1 LLIRPAVVGDIPH
14 IVELERQCATAAHW
28 SPDQYQAA
36 IRTDSLESQ
45 RLVLVVCSHAEPKDS
60 SDPGE
65 SSALLAF
72 LVAHF
77 VDGEWEVENLVVTPV
92 VRRRGVGIRLLHEII
107 SRARQADADAV
118 FLEVRASNRAARA
131 LYEKA
136 SFAQVGRRK
145 GYYSQPPED
154 AIVYRLACNL
164 GAQTLEL

>member
-1 LLIRPAVVGDIPH
+1 LLIRPAVVDDIPH
-14 IVELERQCATAAHW
+14 MVDLERQCATAAHW
-28 SPDQYQAA
+28 SPDQYRAA
-36 IRTDSLESQ
+36 VGTDSFESQ
-45 RLVLVVCSHAEPKDS
+45 RLVLVVCSHAEQNDS

-77 VDGEWEVENLVVTPV
+77 VGAEWEVENVVVTPV
-92 VRRRGVGIRLLHEII
+92 VRRQGVGVKLLDEII

-118 FLEVRASNRAARA
+118 FLEVRESNHAARA

-145 GYYSQPPED
+145 GYYSEPPED
-154 AIVYRLACNL
+154 AIVYRLAWTSDRGL
-164 GAQTLEL
+164 